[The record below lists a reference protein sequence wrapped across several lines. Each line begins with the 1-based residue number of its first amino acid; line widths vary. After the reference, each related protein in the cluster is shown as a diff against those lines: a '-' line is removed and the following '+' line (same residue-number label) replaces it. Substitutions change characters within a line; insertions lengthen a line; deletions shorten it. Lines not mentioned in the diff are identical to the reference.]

1 MAIVIKQGNG
11 PVLQQNGDY
20 MYQNLKLSVQLN
32 VAFAVILI
40 LLSVVSIVAYKG
52 LDSGFNN
59 FKEYRGLARDTNLA
73 GRLQANMLLVRLNA
87 LKYLKVSKDDVLSE
101 YHQRFEKM
109 ESFLEE
115 AKQEIQ
121 NPQRAQ
127 NVKESIDL
135 VKEYK
140 NGFEEVVNLIAHR
153 NKIVAADL
161 NPSGV
166 KMRKKMSDLRE
177 FANNNGMESAHYQIA
192 KVAENV
198 LLGRLYVVKYL
209 VTNSEDDYKRAK
221 VELTDNLRAD
231 RQSLNSLFSQGEG
244 KRLLNEFD
252 DLHNKYVKTIDEV
265 HNTINSRNN
274 VINNTLNRVG
284 PIVANKIEEVK
295 LSVKGEQDKLGPQA
309 QSTAQSAISIV
320 TYTSIASLIAG
331 VILSLFITKMIK
343 KPIGGEP
350 KDIANITQNV
360 AQGDLTYQFPDI
372 SNATGI
378 YLAVAEMTIKLREL
392 IGGIVSTGNDIAT
405 NAQQAQSISQQTSEA
420 AGEQKERTTQVATAI
435 QQMSYSIQSV
445 VKHASESAAATQDAK
460 KKAEDGKVMVDN
472 TIMSIQHLAERVE
485 QSVDVIQSLEKNS
498 IEIDSVVEVIQGIS
512 EQTNLLALNAAIE
525 AARAG
530 EQGRG
535 FAVVADEVRGLAQRT
550 KESTS
555 EIQKMILLLQT
566 GTSEAVKV
574 MNESQVEA
582 RETATKSQTTGD
594 ALDSILET
602 ITHINDMNSQVS
614 TAVEEQAIV
623 AEEINNNITA
633 INDSAEVTANGA
645 NQTSEASQSLAD
657 SAKNLQ
663 TIVAGFKIT

>member
-1 MAIVIKQGNG
+1 
-11 PVLQQNGDY
+11 